1 MIGPSFRRLTLTGC
15 VTILALLSLTSSSA
29 LATGSNPQRQIDARH
44 GVKHAA
50 KPTKRKQKPRKHH
63 APVTTAAVRQI
74 AVSFAVR
81 NVNTSLVPCTANGD
95 AYTIHGTLFVP
106 PAGIPSAATLY
117 VHGLGFGAYYWHFTA
132 VPGYDYATY
141 EAEHGHASVIIDRL
155 GYGTSSIPAGTG
167 SCIGGQASILHQIV
181 QDLRHGT
188 YTATARSTPSFRRI
202 GLVGHSVGG
211 ELVQVEA
218 ESFHDIDALSVE
230 DFTDGTYSPLALDA
244 FGTDGATCALG
255 GGPQTPGGA
264 PGYGDFGATIADYNE
279 IMFNDADP
287 AVVKAADAVRSK
299 DPCGDILSILTAVPI
314 DLLNLH
320 TIRVPVAYVWGSKDA
335 LFLSPAPWA
344 AIQESLYSGSPK
356 VTNIELV
363 GSGHA
368 VTLGRQAP
376 HLQQSMDAWL
386 TANSL

>member
-1 MIGPSFRRLTLTGC
+1 VRRFTPAAGL
-15 VTILALLSLTSSSA
+15 TILVLLLTAGSA
-29 LATGSNPQRQIDARH
+29 LATGPSTHARSDARH

-50 KPTKRKQKPRKHH
+50 KRAKHKRKSRKHR
-63 APVTTAAVRQI
+63 PGPTARTVRQI
-74 AVSFAVR
+74 PVGFTVR
-81 NVNTSLVPCTANGD
+81 NTNTSLVPCTANGG
-95 AYTIHGTLFVP
+95 AYTIRGTLFVP
-106 PAGIPSAATLY
+106 PTGIPAGATLY

-155 GYGTSSIPAGTG
+155 GYGASSIPAGTG
-167 SCIGGQASILHQIV
+167 SCIGGQASILHQII
-181 QDLRHGT
+181 QGLRHGT
-188 YTATARSTPSFRRI
+188 YTATGTSAPSFQRI

-230 DFTDGTYSPLALDA
+230 DFTDGTYSPLALSA
-244 FGTDGATCALG
+244 FGADGAACALG
-255 GGPQTPGGA
+255 GSPQTPGGA
-264 PGYGDFGATIADYNE
+264 PGYGDFGATIADYNQ

-287 AVVKAADAVRSK
+287 AVVAAADATRSK
-299 DPCGDILSILTAVPI
+299 DPCGDILSILNAVPI
-314 DLLNLH
+314 DLLNLG
-320 TIRVPVAYVWGSKDA
+320 TIKVPVAYAWGSKDA

-344 AIQESLYSGSPK
+344 QIQESLYSGSPK
-356 VTNIELV
+356 VTNIELA

-376 HLQQSMDAWL
+376 QLQHAMDVWL